1 MSNEI
6 TGTIVVIED
15 IMHITETFQKRE
27 FVLEVIDNNPEYPE
41 LIKFEVI
48 KDKCYLLDSFQ
59 IGQEVSISYNVKGR
73 KWTDKQGKDKYFNTL
88 QAWKINAGQGQ
99 GQMPGPAPAPYQQT
113 TFTQIAPTA
122 PAPNFQETIDS
133 EDVPF

>member
-6 TGTIVVIED
+6 TGNIVVIED
-15 IMHITETFQKRE
+15 TMQITETFTKRE

-48 KDKCYLLDSFQ
+48 KDKCSLLDSFQ
-59 IGQEVSISYNVKGR
+59 VGQEVTIAYNVKGR

-99 GQMPGPAPAPYQQT
+99 GQMPGPAPAAYQQPAT
-113 TFTQIAPTA
+113 PQIA
-122 PAPNFQETIDS
+122 PAPNFQATIEDS
-133 EDVPF
+133 QIPF

>member
-6 TGTIVVIED
+6 TGNIVVIED
-15 IMHITETFQKRE
+15 TMQITETFTKRE

-48 KDKCYLLDSFQ
+48 KDKCSLLDSFQ
-59 IGQEVSISYNVKGR
+59 VGQEVTIAYNVKGR

-99 GQMPGPAPAPYQQT
+99 GQMPGPAPAAYQQPAT
-113 TFTQIAPTA
+113 PQIA
-122 PAPNFQETIDS
+122 PAPNFQATIDNV
-133 EDVPF
+133 DVPF

>member
-15 IMHITETFQKRE
+15 TMQITETFTKRE

-48 KDKCYLLDSFQ
+48 KDKCSLLDSFQ
-59 IGQEVSISYNVKGR
+59 VGQEITISYNIKGR
-73 KWTDKQGKDKYFNTL
+73 KWTDQQGKDKYFNTL
-88 QAWKINAGQGQ
+88 QAWKINAGQNQIGQ
-99 GQMPGPAPAPYQQT
+99 APAPYQQPAT
-113 TFTQIAPTA
+113 PQIA
-122 PAPNFQETIDS
+122 PAPNFQETINDLQI
-133 EDVPF
+133 PF